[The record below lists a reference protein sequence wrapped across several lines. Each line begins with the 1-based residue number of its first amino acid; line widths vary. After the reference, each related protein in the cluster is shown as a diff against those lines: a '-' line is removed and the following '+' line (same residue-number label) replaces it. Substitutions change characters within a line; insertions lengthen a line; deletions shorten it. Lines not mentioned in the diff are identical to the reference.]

1 MRLLGF
7 HTVSRRL
14 IHTSLSRNVLAQH
27 RSDLV
32 NAKRVVVKLGSAVI
46 TRQDECGLALGR
58 LASIVEQLSE
68 LCNQG
73 RECILVTS
81 GAVAFGKQKMRQQA
95 LKNVT
100 IRQTLSQNVN
110 GGRPL
115 SIDARACAA
124 TGMSGLMSLYES
136 LFQQYGIQTGEV
148 GILSMCSIFPILLYN
163 NFVANLVVFI
173 SKKIII
179 SSCSVIYFMYFGLH
193 FY

>member
-1 MRLLGF
+1 MRLLCF
-7 HTVSRRL
+7 PSASHRF
-14 IHTSLSRNVLAQH
+14 IHTSFPRKVLAQH

-100 IRQTLSQNVN
+100 IRQTLAHNAHVN
-110 GGRPL
+110 GNRSQ

-124 TGMSGLMSLYES
+124 TGMSGLMSLYEQ

-148 GILSMCSIFPILLYN
+148 N
-163 NFVANLVVFI
+163 A
-173 SKKIII
+173 
-179 SSCSVIYFMYFGLH
+179 H
-193 FY
+193 FSYMNRN